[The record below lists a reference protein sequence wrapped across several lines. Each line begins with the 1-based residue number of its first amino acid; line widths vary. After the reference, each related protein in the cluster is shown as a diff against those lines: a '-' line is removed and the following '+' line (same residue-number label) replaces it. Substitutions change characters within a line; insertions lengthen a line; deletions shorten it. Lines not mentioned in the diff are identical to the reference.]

1 MKIYYKGKRISGE
14 FKNRKIITKIKKPEL
29 IAKYFVLGKSKLGQ
43 DKLK

>member
-1 MKIYYKGKRISGE
+1 MRIYYKGKSISGE

-29 IAKYFVLGKSKLGQ
+29 KLTYFVLGKSKLGQ